1 MLVSVNGVNP
11 AFRDKVIEIVEGFDI
26 AHFEHTEVKGQ
37 MATSVV
43 FECDSDDEN
52 TIVPY
57 VKSSLKK
64 SEIGSIM
71 MFQVAP
77 YGQAMWFPK
86 R

>member
-1 MLVSVNGVNP
+1 MLVSVNGVNA
-11 AFRDKVIEIVEGFDI
+11 AFKDKVIEIVEGFDI
-26 AHFEHTEVKGQ
+26 ATFKHTQVKGQ
-37 MATSVV
+37 MPTSVV

-52 TIVPY
+52 TIIPF

-64 SEIGSIM
+64 SELGNIM